1 MRLLLVI
8 LATSQICLGA
18 WVAVQC
24 AWGSAGLAA
33 FSDDVTRLAESVDT
47 PRWKEANP
55 HAPVPTREDVFRS
68 AQGYSGNRFSR
79 LLLVVPFTCLL
90 NAIAMIYLAVVARQM
105 QLNRHE

>member
-8 LATSQICLGA
+8 LAISQISLGV

-33 FSDDVTRLAESVDT
+33 FSDDVTRLSEAVDT

-55 HAPVPTREDVFRS
+55 HTPVPTREDVLRS
-68 AQGYSGNRFSR
+68 AHGYSGNRFSR
-79 LLLVVPFTCLL
+79 LLLVVPFACLL
-90 NAIAMIYLAVVARQM
+90 NAIVMIYLAVVARPM
-105 QLNRHE
+105 QPNRHE